1 MLFLATVPEAGCSG
15 ARVAGVRRGV
25 GARGLAVARVAG
37 LAPSAVMP
45 DGAAGG
51 VRESTGPCL
60 EHVPE
65 GDPSQGGAPA
75 TAREAGTTLHG
86 WAAAHT
92 RVVMRHTGC
101 DDRRAER

>member
-1 MLFLATVPEAGCSG
+1 MLFLATVPDAGSG
-15 ARVAGVRRGV
+15 ESAAAVRGGV

-37 LAPSAVMP
+37 PAPSAVMP

-60 EHVPE
+60 EHVPD
-65 GDPSQGGAPA
+65 GDQSQGGAPA

-86 WAAAHT
+86 WAAAHS
-92 RVVMRHTGC
+92 RVVMRVTGC